1 MRTAREVTTPAIRVR
16 LFAGAAAAYGTDSVT
31 VRGATLGDALE
42 ALVADADDDA
52 RRVIGRSSFLVNS
65 VATTDRERALAE
77 GDRIDV
83 LPPFAG
89 G

>member
-42 ALVADADDDA
+42 ALVADADDA